1 MGTSISRCFVS
12 VFAWLDLHPW
22 APVLIVG
29 LVPFMLKGI
38 SKKMRENQEQRMK
51 MHEESMRQFG
61 NIKDRLDITN
71 GKVLRHEEKLAEL
84 KADVRGLE
92 ERERDRWGSN

>member
-1 MGTSISRCFVS
+1 
-12 VFAWLDLHPW
+12 
-22 APVLIVG
+22 
-29 LVPFMLKGI
+29 MLKGI